1 VFDSLCIGV
10 CERQCLNNHIDFDVD
25 KSLLKYHVGDPTYSS
40 LCSWY
45 LFRIP
50 PWQNTFFPKT

>member
-1 VFDSLCIGV
+1 MFDSLCIGV

-40 LCSWY
+40 LCS
-45 LFRIP
+45 
-50 PWQNTFFPKT
+50 